1 MSRVR
6 FSLPAVLGLV
16 ALATSIAF
24 AADKVSLEGVK
35 CLMNP
40 KANAKADKSAD
51 WKEGKVYFCCGNCQ
65 AKFNKLDEAGKKKI
79 AAKANLQLV
88 ATKQYVQGACPFSG
102 EELNPDTAI
111 EVGGAKIAFCC
122 NNCKAKAEKLSDE
135 NKVLKLFGEQAFAKA
150 KFAPAKS
157 E

>member
-1 MSRVR
+1 MSRFR
-6 FSLPAVLGLV
+6 FSLPAVLGFV

-24 AADKVSLEGVK
+24 AADKVSLDGVK

-40 KANAKADKSAD
+40 KAAAKADKSAD

-65 AKFNKLDEAGKKKI
+65 AKFTKLDDAGKEKI
-79 AAKANLQLV
+79 AAKANMQLV
-88 ATKQYVQGACPFSG
+88 ATKQYKQGACPFSG
-102 EELNPDTAI
+102 GKLNPDTAI
-111 EVGGAKIAFCC
+111 EVGAAKVAFCC
-122 NNCKAKAEKLSDE
+122 NNCKGKAEKLSDE
-135 NKVLKLFGEQAFAKA
+135 EKVAQLFGEKAFAKA